1 MPILKNI
8 PITLDPQKV
17 IKELHLDRKPGS
29 KVDVNELISTTE
41 SLIEPRVSFK
51 VSYIA
56 EKNEDSVNIDGADF
70 TSSVLRINLE
80 EVERVFPYIIT
91 IGKTLEDTA
100 RSYGDL
106 LRQYYLENI
115 GDMVLSLCKKYLEKH
130 IKRNY
135 GLTKI
140 SSMSPGSL
148 KNWPVTE
155 QKPLFSL
162 FPDIKDLMGVNLT
175 DHMLMIPRKSIS
187 GIIFPKEKTFIS
199 CQLCSRDRCPS
210 RIAPFDE
217 KVKEK
222 YGVTDD

>member
-8 PITLDPQKV
+8 PITLDPQRV

-29 KVDVNELISTTE
+29 KVDVNELISTAE
-41 SLIEPRVSFK
+41 SLIEPRVIFK
-51 VSYIA
+51 VAYIT

-70 TSSVLRINLE
+70 TSNVLRINLE

-135 GLTKI
+135 GLAKI

-162 FPDIKDLMGVNLT
+162 FSDIKDLMGVNLT
-175 DHMLMIPRKSIS
+175 EHMLMIPRKSIS
-187 GIIFPKEKTFIS
+187 GIIFPTEKTFIS
-199 CQLCSRDRCPS
+199 CQLCSRERCPS